1 MAREETMIQDADER
15 AWQEQSEQREYE
27 ETKVKVYKAINAV
40 QAELAKTGISKDR
53 VNEQQRYKFR
63 GVDEVYNALSP
74 LLAKH
79 GLCILPRVVS
89 RECVERESAQQKAL
103 FYVTVHMEFDFV
115 ASEDGSKHTVVTY
128 GEAMDSGDKAT
139 NKAMSAAYKYAC
151 MQAFSI
157 PTEGDND
164 ADATTHEVR
173 INPVKNAMED
183 EFLPPEEIESL
194 KNLAAELVQ
203 IIEIDKNEKGG
214 FMHLQEQ
221 KLNNTQKLFLWNVL
235 SPNSKTRAALK
246 RQGQQQ

>member
-1 MAREETMIQDADER
+1 MN
-15 AWQEQSEQREYE
+15 
-27 ETKVKVYKAINAV
+27 VYKAINAV

-63 GVDEVYNALSP
+63 GIDEVYNALSP

-89 RECVERESAQQKAL
+89 RECVERESKTGGAL
-103 FYVTVHMEFDFV
+103 FYVTVNMEFDFV

-164 ADATTHEVR
+164 ADAQTHEVR
-173 INPVKNAMED
+173 INPVRNALGD
-183 EFLPPEEIESL
+183 WGAQHPEEMESL

-214 FMHLQEQ
+214 FLHLQEQ
-221 KLNNTQKLFLWNVL
+221 KLDNEQKLALWSLL
-235 SPNSKTRAALK
+235 SVNSKTRSALK
-246 RQGQQQ
+246 REGDKARQ